1 MLTIHPEEHPLMSDL
16 SNIPRF
22 LAYAAAFERAYEDD
36 QWSALE
42 KFFSPDAVYEIG
54 LPLLGSERCE
64 GRDAILSWFPD
75 VLDRFD
81 RKFESRELK
90 PLEGPKEEGSEVWLR
105 GSATYR
111 APGFPDFVLVLEET
125 ARFEGDR
132 IVRLEDRYTSEMEAE
147 MRRYLE
153 EHGEKLGLELIVE

>member
-1 MLTIHPEEHPLMSDL
+1 MALGGEGPNQENDL

-22 LAYAAAFERAYEDD
+22 LAYAAAFENAYKDD

-42 KFFSPDAVYEIG
+42 EFFSPDAVYEIG

-90 PLEGPKEEGSEVWLR
+90 PLEGPREEGSEVWLR
-105 GSATYR
+105 GAATYR
-111 APGFPDFVLVLEET
+111 SPGLPDFVLVLKET

-132 IVRLEDRYTSEMEAE
+132 IVHLEDRYTSEMEAE
-147 MRRYLE
+147 TRLYLKE
-153 EHGEKLGLELIVE
+153 YSEKLGLELNAE